1 MTTQTL
7 TNPAPECA
15 ADPRTII
22 RPIGVNRPPLRRPG
36 PMPVDFDVVTDPVPV

>member
-7 TNPAPECA
+7 TSPAPERA
-15 ADPRTII
+15 ADPRAP

-36 PMPVDFDVVTDPVPV
+36 PMPVDFDVVTDPAPV